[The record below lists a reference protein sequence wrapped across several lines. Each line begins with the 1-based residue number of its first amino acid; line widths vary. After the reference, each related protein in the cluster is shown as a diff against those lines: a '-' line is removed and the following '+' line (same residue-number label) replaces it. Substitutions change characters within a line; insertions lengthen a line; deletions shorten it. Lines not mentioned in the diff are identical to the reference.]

1 MIFSFGSKKQKS
13 SSKQQSSTFV
23 DPSQQPFL
31 QDVRRNAQSLYNQG
45 GMPVEGVAGINPML
59 SNALYNQNMGGANIS
74 GFGNQMM
81 NQGSAL
87 AGGSQSA
94 LGFANQAMR
103 GQVGMP
109 QMRSQGPESMGHYGQ
124 TPRFGNNMPSLQ
136 PTNGMPKNSFVKN
149 TRSPLGTAFGAGNR
163 YAGGVAEGGV
173 AQGSGVDSGMANE
186 MAGNAATMN
195 PAAMGSAS
203 MNAAGMNA
211 ATNAG
216 FNQDN
221 LNNYINN
228 DVLQGQ
234 IDAASRDVTR
244 NLNEN
249 QLPSIQSQA
258 AGSMNS
264 GSSRIGN
271 AIGVATRGAQDAI
284 YDISSNMRGNAYSQ
298 GLGIEAGRANQNAA
312 FQQAANQSNA
322 GFQQGANQAN
332 ANFMQDS
339 MRTNAGFAQGANQYN
354 AGAQNTLLSQGYG
367 IGASQ
372 LENNLGRQQQGNQF
386 DARSYNDARDFGSQ
400 IGANAFNNNMQNQQF
415 GASLAATLGNQGT
428 NNMNTGAQMFG
439 FGNNMQM
446 AAGQY
451 GRDYQQQLY
460 NQQFRQGMAPYQNLE
475 FYNSIIGGPNNLSQA
490 TASSKGSSSGFNI
503 GFGKKE

>member
-31 QDVRRNAQSLYNQG
+31 QDVRRNARALYSQG
-45 GMPVEGVAGINPML
+45 GMPVEGVAGINPTL

-74 GFGNQMM
+74 GFGNSMM
-81 NQGSAL
+81 NQGSRL
-87 AGGSQSA
+87 AGGSDAALNFSNAAMMGGPRGSA
-94 LGFANQAMR
+94 GF
-103 GQVGMP
+103 
-109 QMRSQGPESMGHYGQ
+109 S
-124 TPRFGNNMPSLQ
+124 
-136 PTNGMPKNSFVKN
+136 
-149 TRSPLGTAFGAGNR
+149 FGAGNR
-163 YAGGVAEGGV
+163 YAGGFAQGGV
-173 AQGSGVDSGMANE
+173 AQGSGVNSGMANE

-221 LNNYINN
+221 LSNYINN

-234 IDAASRDVTR
+234 INAATRDITR
-244 NLNEN
+244 NL
-249 QLPSIQSQA
+249 QQKTLPQIQGLA
-258 AGSMNS
+258 AGAGSS

-271 AIGVATRGAQDAI
+271 MMGTAMGLAGEAIG
-284 YDISSNMRGNAYSQ
+284 DISGSMRGNAYNQ
-298 GLGIEAGRANQNAA
+298 AVGIEAGRASQNAN
-312 FQQAANQSNA
+312 FQQGANQANA

-354 AGAQNTLLSQGYG
+354 AGAQNALLSQGYG

-372 LENNLGRQQQGNQF
+372 LESNLGRQQQGNQF

-400 IGANAFNNNMQNQQF
+400 LGANAFNNNMQNQQF
-415 GASLAATLGNQGT
+415 GASLAATLGNQGI

-451 GRDYQQQLY
+451 GRDYQQQLL
-460 NQQFRQGMAPYQNLE
+460 NQQYRQGMSPYQNLE
-475 FYNSIIGGPNNLSQA
+475 FYNSIIGAPNNLSQA
-490 TASSKGSSSGFNI
+490 TASSKGSSSGFDI
-503 GFGKKE
+503 GFGKKD